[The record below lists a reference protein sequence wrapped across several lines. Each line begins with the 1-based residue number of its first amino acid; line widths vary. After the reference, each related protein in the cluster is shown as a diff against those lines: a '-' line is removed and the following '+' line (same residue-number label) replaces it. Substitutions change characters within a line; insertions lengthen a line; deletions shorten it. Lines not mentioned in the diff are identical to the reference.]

1 MAPLHRILQRDLPI
15 ADELDWLCGMVE
27 DLARPDR
34 TGDASH
40 FVRLAVA
47 AAAGAGGGGG
57 GAMLAMESTRRVF
70 DGEGHLRE
78 VHVSPASRYAPLA
91 LRRFTQILQVM
102 CSK

>member
-1 MAPLHRILQRDLPI
+1 
-15 ADELDWLCGMVE
+15 MVE
-27 DLARPDR
+27 DLARPAR
-34 TGDASH
+34 TGDASR
-40 FVRLAVA
+40 FVRLAVD
-47 AAAGAGGGGG
+47 AAGGGGGGG

>member
-34 TGDASH
+34 TGDASR
-40 FVRLAVA
+40 FVRLADDD
-47 AAAGAGGGGG
+47 AAGGVNRGG

-78 VHVSPASRYAPLA
+78 VSFPLA
-91 LRRFTQILQVM
+91 HHAPVLHRSHVFRD
-102 CSK
+102 CSSQ